1 LTAISTTLPPV
12 TAGPMLLK
20 ESPESEIFFSESGS
34 ELVCA
39 RVKVK
44 IENKKI
50 ETVDENNLLIV
61 MT

>member
-1 LTAISTTLPPV
+1 
-12 TAGPMLLK
+12 MLLK
-20 ESPESEIFFSESGS
+20 DNPDKEIFFRESGS

-44 IENKKI
+44 IVNKKI